1 MTESL
6 VDRLRAA
13 GCVFAE
19 EEAALLVEAADPDD
33 PDDLERLVAERIDG
47 RPLEHLL
54 GWVAFDGLRL
64 EVTDGVFVPRQ
75 KTLLLV
81 DLAADLAPDDGTVV
95 DLCCGTGALLAAL
108 AVRRPDLDGHAADL
122 DPDAVACAR
131 RNLAHLGEGRV
142 HEGDLFDALPEHLR
156 GTTDVLVVNA
166 PYVPTDLVAEMPP
179 EARDHEHRLALDGG
193 DDGLDVHRRVIA
205 QAPRWLAPGGH
216 LLVEVAPV
224 QVDTALALVADA
236 GLEGAVA
243 EDDERGATAVIARA
257 RG

>member
-1 MTESL
+1 MTAL
-6 VDRLRAA
+6 VTRLRGA

-19 EEAALLVEAADPDD
+19 EEAALLEEAATDD
-33 PDDLERLVAERIDG
+33 AHLERLVTERIGG

-64 EVTDGVFVPRQ
+64 HVTDGVFVPRQ

-108 AVRRPDLDGHAADL
+108 VVRRPDLDGHAADL
-122 DPDAVACAR
+122 DPAAVACAR
-131 RNLAHLGEGRV
+131 RNLPAERV
-142 HEGDLFDALPEHLR
+142 HEGDLFDALPRHLR
-156 GTTDVLVVNA
+156 AAVDVLVVNA

-193 DDGLDVHRRVIA
+193 GDGLDVHRRVVA
-205 QAPRWLAPGGH
+205 EAPRWLAAGGY

-224 QVDTALALVADA
+224 QVDTALALVAEA